1 MWNKILYLSFILTV
15 CLILSGCNSDLS
27 NDLESYEADMETI
40 HTLDQTVRDDIDSLD
55 LETLQESMNDMDND
69 LEADDLDER
78 IELLEDDILPNTEKI
93 KTDIENIEVSNEELE
108 PVFTVF
114 EESTE
119 VTLEFVTLLHEY
131 LTAYQ
136 NSLAS
141 NAQLIDLSQSFM
153 SNQEERTEVIENTEG
168 EREAVEIDDLIS
180 QLNENSSELETEAQ
194 LLQGYESLEVKRDH
208 IDDVLLP
215 LIDSHISALNE
226 KLLETQDAV
235 RVRSITLDMYYGF
248 KQYYEERKNTIL
260 YNNILQETQ
269 LQNILPLK
277 ETYEKL
283 NQEYYEGLEDLKSG
297 E

>member
-40 HTLDQTVRDDIDSLD
+40 HTLDQTVRNDIDSLD

-194 LLQGYESLEVKRDH
+194 LLQGDESLEVKRDH

-226 KLLETQDAV
+226 MLLETQDAV